1 MRAPAGRAATT
12 QAPYGL
18 DHLLLK
24 LAIQINSLVLQ
35 QSLVFLAVCTTLQA
49 LRTFQLLKLKLKLPT
64 VCCIFPFSSLKAGTR
79 LTSSSSPSSSLSLQ
93 QYVVVFFQPGLSKLG
108 QTKNSSSKLQAPSS
122 SSCSN
127 LCKDFAISLNDDDDD
142 NDEA

>member
-24 LAIQINSLVLQ
+24 LAIQINSLLLQ

-49 LRTFQLLKLKLKLPT
+49 LKNFQLVKLKLKLPT
-64 VCCIFPFSSLKAGTR
+64 VCCIVPFSSLKAGTG
-79 LTSSSSPSSSLSLQ
+79 LTSSSSPSSSSSLQ
-93 QYVVVFFQPGLSKLG
+93 QYVVVFFS
-108 QTKNSSSKLQAPSS
+108 AW
-122 SSCSN
+122 
-127 LCKDFAISLNDDDDD
+127 SLKTGTN
-142 NDEA
+142 